1 MEHSKDQQTKLE
13 SKRDTALLTLH
24 QANQNYLTAQEPDD
38 KDYHLKFTD
47 KTLKIEKKLKQ
58 CDEVLLKV
66 V

>member
-24 QANQNYLTAQEPDD
+24 QANHNYLTAQEPDD
-38 KDYHLKFTD
+38 KDYHLKFID